1 MPVFQPGTVV
11 DTGERAEVLV
21 EAGQRP
27 LSVGRHRFQLVVI
40 DDAGNESAP
49 AFCDVTV
56 IDNQRPTAII
66 TPAQLSVAFNTNFT
80 LSGANST
87 DIGGRIV
94 RYRWTLID

>member
-1 MPVFQPGTVV
+1 V
-11 DTGERAEVLV
+11 DTAGQPDVLV
-21 EAGQRP
+21 EIDRERP
-27 LSVGRHRFQLVVI
+27 LPVGRHRFQLVVV

-66 TPAQLSVAFNTNFT
+66 TPAALSVAVNQNFT

-87 DIGGRIV
+87 DIGGRIA
-94 RYRWTLID
+94 RFRWTLIE